1 MGVATVN
8 ASYII
13 SMPFSH
19 SRAGHAELAHSTLIS
34 GIRWLIFSENASLV
48 RLVVVT
54 LQESA
59 VIHADTRRKHNK
71 MEK

>member
-13 SMPFSH
+13 SMPFSR
-19 SRAGHAELAHSTLIS
+19 SRAGHAGLAHSFLVS
-34 GIRWLIFSENASLV
+34 GGSFFSENASLV

-59 VIHADTRRKHNK
+59 DTR
-71 MEK
+71 